1 MKKTWFLIPLSAAFI
16 TPVGV
21 IVACSSTP
29 SSDELKEEIQRLESQ
44 NYDSIQRILNP
55 TEFNN
60 INNQNLNQYILKY
73 DQKVIRPDFNTRIKI
88 KSKEANRIWF
98 EFNVQELKTSYIE
111 TTKALTIDFQVQ
123 GIDSLPPLDPP
134 NPPDFSADGWA
145 PITNKD
151 PASANQHNINHADQ
165 YHFNRPYYQDNKVTL
180 KQNGSAANNVPTPG
194 KPSEKNVYAKEGWMP
209 TEKHAQL
216 AKQVFSVGFVNGVE
230 QTGTAWILDYKL
242 TEDNSYP
249 LTWYFGTNAHVIDD
263 LRVDNEPIY
272 KEKFATW
279 DPVNKKYRAE
289 NTRRMFIHEIYN
301 PQAATEYRDSNR
313 GGWDF
318 EMIELSDPKLEN
330 ENWEKQD
337 GYFLKNPPV
346 KTIFQGFDFL
356 TTSPSRFSALNPW
369 RDKEEYADF
378 GVFEI
383 TFKDEKQA
391 RKVTND
397 YADWDEKDKFKYRE
411 TDLVSH
417 PENMPTQIFE
427 VGYPTD
433 GNVRNLATNTNKL
446 LYDQG
451 DKFQVNA
458 LTQSPNYSTWTH
470 LKGAFDAHIAMSDFG
485 YSYEWMDNSQTEVDE
500 VKTSTPYVGY
510 GLIYGAEG
518 SNMRGGSSGALSVD
532 QDGYAIG
539 IHYASDNNSAMGGT
553 QAFVSEGYDYKGYY
567 GNYNMP
573 AYDLIRG
580 GGQYQKESYYDNLV
594 KIYGKDP
601 KFKTRLF
608 PNGLTSRH

>member
-1 MKKTWFLIPLSAAFI
+1 MKKIWFLLPLSAAFI

-29 SSDELKEEIQRLESQ
+29 SSDDLKEEIKRLESQ
-44 NYDSIQRILNP
+44 NYDSIQKVLNP

-60 INNQNLNQYILKY
+60 INNENLKNYILKY
-73 DQKVIRPDFNTRIKI
+73 ELKVIRPGFNTRIKI

-98 EFNVQELKTSYIE
+98 EFNVQELKTSYID
-111 TTKALTIDFQVQ
+111 TTKDLAVDFQVQ

-134 NPPDFSADGWA
+134 IPPDFSADGWA
-145 PITNKD
+145 PITNQD
-151 PASANQHNINHADQ
+151 PASANQHNISHADQ

-194 KPSEKNVYAKEGWMP
+194 KPAEKNVYAKEGWMP

-279 DPVNKKYRAE
+279 DPVNKRYRAE
-289 NTRRMFIHEIYN
+289 NTRRMFIHEIYE
-301 PQAATEYRDSNR
+301 PKAATEYRDSNR

-356 TTSPSRFSALNPW
+356 TTSPSQFSAVNPW

-391 RKVTND
+391 RKVTNN
-397 YADWDEKDKFKYRE
+397 YANWDEKDKFKYRE

-417 PENMPTQIFE
+417 PENLPKQIFE

-433 GNVRNLATNTNKL
+433 GNVRNLATNTNAL

-470 LKGAFDAHIAMSDFG
+470 LNGAFDAHIAMSDFG
-485 YSYEWMDNSQTEVDE
+485 YSYEWMDNSQTDINK

-539 IHYASDNNSAMGGT
+539 IHYASDNNSAMGDT

-580 GGQYQKESYYDNLV
+580 GGKYQKASYYDNLV

-601 KFKTRLF
+601 NFKTRLF

>member
-1 MKKTWFLIPLSAAFI
+1 MKKIWFLIHLSAAFI

-21 IVACSSTP
+21 IVACSNTP

-73 DQKVIRPDFNTRIKI
+73 DQKVIRPGFNTRIKI

-111 TTKALTIDFQVQ
+111 NTKALAVDFQVQ

-134 NPPDFSADGWA
+134 SPPDFSADGWA

-151 PASANQHNINHADQ
+151 PASANQHNISHADQ

-301 PQAATEYRDSNR
+301 PQAATEYCDSNR

-330 ENWEKQD
+330 ENWEKQE

-356 TTSPSRFSALNPW
+356 TTSPSQFSALNPW

-383 TFKDEKQA
+383 TFENEAQA
-391 RKVTND
+391 KNATND
-397 YADWDEKDKFKYRE
+397 YANWKEEDKFKYRQ

-417 PENMPTQIFE
+417 PEDTPTQIFE

-433 GNVRNLATNTNKL
+433 GIVRNLATNTNAL
-446 LYDQG
+446 LYNEG
-451 DKFQVNA
+451 EKIQVNS
-458 LTQSPNYSTWTH
+458 LTKSPNYSTWVG
-470 LKGAFDAHIAMSDFG
+470 LDGRFDAHIAMSDFG
-485 YSYEWMDNSQTEVDE
+485 YSYEWMDNNQTNIDL
-500 VKTSTPYVGY
+500 VKTKTPYVGY
-510 GLIYGAEG
+510 GLIYGIEG

-539 IHYASDNNSAMGGT
+539 VHYASDNNSAMGGT
-553 QAFVSEGYDYKGYY
+553 QAFVSEGYNYNGYY

-580 GGQYQKESYYDNLV
+580 GGKYQKASYYDNLV

-601 KFKTRLF
+601 NFKTRLF
-608 PNGLTSRH
+608 PNGLTSRY